1 MHPRLVCAAAALLS
15 TALLG
20 GCSSLTTEV
29 AYPQDPVPGHCENW
43 PDLEEVDRAKVQVS
57 VLNNGAGA
65 GAAATA
71 ARELEARGF
80 TVLTTGN
87 ENEDAPGNAAIVRYG
102 EMGLSAARTVAQQI
116 EGAQLLRDSRR
127 DPTVDVILGEQFE
140 QLARQPAAQPDE
152 VQMNV
157 YNTTAAVGLAG
168 DTADAMRGR
177 GFTVDQVGNDPER
190 KWYPERTAVIRHG
203 AASEPMART
212 VAAQV
217 PDAVL
222 SDDGRTDQTVD
233 LVLGARFEGPTPEY
247 TEPEAV
253 PEVEQGDKIGCE

>member
-1 MHPRLVCAAAALLS
+1 MLCA
-15 TALLG
+15 TAVA
-20 GCSSLTTEV
+20 GCSSLSDEV
-29 AYPQDPVPGHCENW
+29 NFPQERVAGHCEDW
-43 PDLEEVDRAKVQVS
+43 PDLQPVDRAKVQVS

-87 ENEDAPGNAAIVRYG
+87 EQDDVAGNAAVVRYG
-102 EMGLSAARTVAQQI
+102 EMGLSAARTVAQHLD
-116 EGAQLLRDSRR
+116 GAQLMRDSRR
-127 DPTVDVILGEQFE
+127 NPTVDVILGEQFE
-140 QLARQPAAQPDE
+140 QLARQPAAAPDQ

-157 YNTTAAVGLAG
+157 FNTTSAVGLASS
-168 DTADAMRGR
+168 TADAMRDR
-177 GFTVDQVGNDPER
+177 GFTVDKVGNDPEK

-222 SDDGRTDQTVD
+222 DDDGRTDKTVD
-233 LVLGARFEGPTPEY
+233 LVLGAKFKEPTGEF

-253 PEVEQGDKIGCE
+253 PQVEQGPRIGCE

>member
-29 AYPQDPVPGHCENW
+29 AYPQEPVPGHCENW

-157 YNTTAAVGLAG
+157 YNTTSTVGLAG
-168 DTADAMRGR
+168 DTADAMRG
-177 GFTVDQVGNDPER
+177 
-190 KWYPERTAVIRHG
+190 
-203 AASEPMART
+203 AASPSTRWATTQRGSGTPSAPPSSATARPASRWRAPSPRRCPMR
-212 VAAQV
+212 
-217 PDAVL
+217 
-222 SDDGRTDQTVD
+222 
-233 LVLGARFEGPTPEY
+233 
-247 TEPEAV
+247 
-253 PEVEQGDKIGCE
+253 C